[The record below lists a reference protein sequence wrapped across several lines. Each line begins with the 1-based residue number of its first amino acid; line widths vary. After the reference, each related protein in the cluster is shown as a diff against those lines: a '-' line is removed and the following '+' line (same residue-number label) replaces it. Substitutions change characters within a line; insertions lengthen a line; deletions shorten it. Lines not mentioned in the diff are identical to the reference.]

1 MSEPMKS
8 GMFTSSNLLI
18 KFVAAAALVS
28 GAVAY
33 TAYVS
38 LGDGNISSDD
48 INAIFDQALQEDP
61 ELVTTLCEE
70 NLNESA
76 AVQAFL
82 QNNSDSSIT
91 VDNDVLGT
99 VEYRCAEILES
110 TTNTVIPSEAPE
122 VAIEDD
128 TTSTSTTVSSNET
141 TSDEDIDFDEIF
153 YEEYFNVK
161 WMWDVVNW
169 DIATDEIITAYNQ
182 EVFPVIYIDE
192 DSKEY
197 QTITKAFQLWNDA
210 LLNTNSYITLE
221 KGDPGIPNV
230 QEITIGIVDDIPDE
244 RGLFEI
250 RWNDTGQILK
260 ASIMIQKDLGE
271 YFLTAVLHEIGNV
284 LGLGDIRT
292 RGDLQSIMEDPYDEI
307 FNDDKLWEFDIKMIN
322 QLYGD
327 GY

>member
-8 GMFTSSNLLI
+8 GMFTSSNLLV

-33 TAYVS
+33 TAYDS
-38 LGDGNISSDD
+38 IGDGNISSDD
-48 INAIFDQALQEDP
+48 NNTIFHQAYEEDP

-99 VEYRCAEILES
+99 VEDRCTEILVS
-110 TTNTVIPSEAPE
+110 TTTTAIP
-122 VAIEDD
+122 
-128 TTSTSTTVSSNET
+128 NET

-197 QTITKAFQLWNDA
+197 QTITKAFQLWDDA
-210 LLNTNSYITLE
+210 LLLTNSYITLE